1 MNVTSSL
8 NVNRM
13 NVRPG
18 KAQAV
23 LRDTIRNGRA
33 QRMVFSDGT
42 PKGMKHIIE
51 ERCANTK
58 GMKAEK
64 MREVLGEMSD
74 FKYEKTKV

>member
-1 MNVTSSL
+1 
-8 NVNRM
+8 M

-64 MREVLGEMSD
+64 M
-74 FKYEKTKV
+74 